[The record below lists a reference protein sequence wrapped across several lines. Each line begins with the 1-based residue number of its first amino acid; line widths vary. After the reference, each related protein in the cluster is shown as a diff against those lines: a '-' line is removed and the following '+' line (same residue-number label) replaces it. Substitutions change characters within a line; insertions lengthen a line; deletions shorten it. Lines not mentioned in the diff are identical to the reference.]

1 MTVHIHAPLGDH
13 RLSWLSL
20 AAPAVLAIMLNAIF
34 GVFLWNEVVRT
45 QEQGLIEARRQAA
58 LLRCDRL
65 PNGVRRDA
73 CRAGRAGQAP
83 VARHEGRATLPS
95 LLDDTEPAV
104 NVALR

>member
-1 MTVHIHAPLGDH
+1 MSYTIQRQEDPAMTVHIHAPLGDH

-73 CRAGRAGQAP
+73 CRAGRA
-83 VARHEGRATLPS
+83 TLPS